1 MLALLTN
8 LSNLYLRFI
17 SDIFLIWNGTKA
29 EFDNFLNKINECHP
43 SIKFEYE
50 TSKTEINFL
59 GTTVDNKLQ
68 TKVYVKTINRHSYLP
83 SKSEHPNST
92 KKVIACS
99 QALRLSDFHNNCKRL
114 LSTLTNR
121 GYNKTDSTTQINRA
135 ITISKNQLL
144 IKIKT
149 SNAERSPLTVTYDST

>member
-1 MLALLTN
+1 MFALLTN

-17 SDIFLIWNGTKA
+17 SDIFLIWNGTKV
-29 EFDNFLNKINECHP
+29 EFDNFLNKTNECHP

-149 SNAERSPLTVTYDST
+149 SNTERSPLTVTYDST